1 MASSNQTPDVLFSPI
16 AANADASDI
25 NTIPQ
30 TYDPSNYGYAAQN
43 VGFPTECRL
52 PVLNPDGTLGQGRAP
67 RMQDWNGIMKLVSSH
82 NFFLQNGGSYTFN
95 PTVSSNIGGYP
106 KNAILWYF
114 PENEAPCIV
123 YSLINDNTNNFVDD
137 PTLIDGTHW
146 EMLVNPSSYANID
159 LSNLSTTGEAHFAN
173 PDLSNLSATGEA
185 RFITIPTGAILPY
198 GGSTAPT
205 GWLLCSGG
213 AISRT
218 TYADLFAVIGTNYG
232 AGDGSTTYNLPN
244 YINRVPQ
251 GMGMGYLNAGL
262 PNITGTF
269 ATNAAAIARATGF
282 FAPNVA
288 NVGVAGNG
296 FAHNVSAI
304 GTLTASAAYSNSI
317 YGASTTVQP
326 PATKSNFIIK
336 Y

>member
-1 MASSNQTPDVLFSPI
+1 MADITISDLELAPAL
-16 AANADASDI
+16 ADDMVFPVE
-25 NTIPQ
+25 NLTD
-30 TYDPSNYGYAAQN
+30 TYAATLAMLRRLLN
-43 VGFPTECRL
+43 KTFVEEEDADFNDLIDDGFYQCTGTPTNS
-52 PVLNPDGTLGQGRAP
+52 PVAGSIVWTLQVSTQGGVTVQRAFSLDDDFANLYI
-67 RMQDWNGIMKLVSSH
+67 RRWNGVTWTTWIEE
-82 NFFLQNGGSYTFN
+82 GG
-95 PTVSSNIGGYP
+95 G
-106 KNAILWYF
+106 AL
-114 PENEAPCIV
+114 
-123 YSLINDNTNNFVDD
+123 TNK
-137 PTLIDGTHW
+137 
-146 EMLVNPSSYANID
+146 ANID
-159 LSNLSTTGEAHFAN
+159 L
-173 PDLSNLSATGEA
+173 DNLSATGEA
-185 RFITIPTGAILPY
+185 KISGVFPTGSILLY

-244 YINRVPQ
+244 YTNRVPQ
-251 GMGMGYLNAGL
+251 GMGRGYLNAGL

-282 FAPNVA
+282 FAPNVS
-288 NVGVAGNG
+288 NVGVVGNG
-296 FAHNVSAI
+296 LAHNASAI